1 MIDEQKARQAIAL
14 LLEAMGDKTV
24 REGLEDT
31 PRRVA
36 QMYTELFSG
45 LEQNAEQELECFFSE
60 EYDGMVL
67 VKDISFYSMCEH
79 HLIPF
84 FGKAHIA
91 YIPQAGR
98 ITGLGRLAKV
108 VDVFARRPQL
118 QERLT
123 AQVADVIEKKLKPA
137 GVMVV
142 VEAEHLCMS
151 MRGVRK
157 PGAATT
163 TMAVRGVFADD
174 QTARAEVLALIKR

>member
-1 MIDEQKARQAIAL
+1 MS
-14 LLEAMGDKTV
+14 
-24 REGLEDT
+24 T
-31 PRRVA
+31 PNSQPFFA
-36 QMYTELFSG
+36 PELYISKG
-45 LEQNAEQELECFFSE
+45 
-60 EYDGMVL
+60 

-108 VDVFARRPQL
+108 VDIFAHRPQL

-123 AQVADVIEKKLKPA
+123 GQVADAMENKLKPA

-151 MRGVRK
+151 MRGVLK
-157 PGAATT
+157 PGALTT
-163 TMAVRGVFADD
+163 TLAVRGVFADD
-174 QTARAEVLALIKR
+174 QAARAEVLALIKR